1 MLPTQQIIPPIT
13 EPLNGATHPNAQP
26 YLAELI
32 ACDGKIKVAAEH
44 LDITPAQLIMEIAR
58 DPEAQKQM
66 DQYLRLYATFK
77 AFQMLGESQMQLHAS
92 IHELK
97 GNEAARHFTT
107 LLTVIENFT
116 KRTPA
121 NSTTNNVNLFESAL
135 KHLPAEVADALRV
148 LREDTPLDDEQ
159 YNAMVANAAQ
169 LKDDE

>member
-1 MLPTQQIIPPIT
+1 MQQLITPTPTPK
-13 EPLNGATHPNAQP
+13 HPDAQP

-32 ACDGKIKVAAEH
+32 ACDGKIKLAAEN
-44 LDITPAQLIMEIAR
+44 LSITPAQLIMEIAR

-77 AFQMLGESQMQLHAS
+77 AFQMLGESQMQLHS
-92 IHELK
+92 TIHELE
-97 GNEAARHFTT
+97 GNQAAKHFTT

-121 NSTTNNVNLFESAL
+121 SSNNTVNLFESAL
-135 KHLPAEVADALRV
+135 KHLPPEVSDALRILQQDSV
-148 LREDTPLDDEQ
+148 ITDDDYTSLVSNGQ
-159 YNAMVANAAQ
+159 L